1 VVQTPDGKTRVLH
14 KSRLP
19 FSRRSVAES
28 TRILATPV
36 RALLRRWR
44 LRPDELTVGSTGIWG
59 GPAKSAVCRSLG
71 GLASHVRAMSDV
83 ELAWNANFHRYGE
96 GVLVVAGTGAI
107 AFAKTAGRRP
117 LRVGGLGPLLGDEG
131 SGFWIGKQ
139 YLRTRPESEAVRLAR
154 RPDVV
159 RAVAALAHR
168 APSRCFLD
176 AS

>member
-1 VVQTPDGKTRVLH
+1 
-14 KSRLP
+14 
-19 FSRRSVAES
+19 
-28 TRILATPV
+28 
-36 RALLRRWR
+36 
-44 LRPDELTVGSTGIWG
+44 
-59 GPAKSAVCRSLG
+59 
-71 GLASHVRAMSDV
+71 M
-83 ELAWNANFHRYGE
+83 
-96 GVLVVAGTGAI
+96 VAGTGAI

-176 AS
+176 ASNHLIRMAESAAKPFGRSRTVPIACHGGLFLEPRLRSAFGSSLSKSKTRWKLIAADDAPEVTVAQLALSRKKFIVE